1 MSRSAIAGA
10 ALLLVLASG
19 CVTSH
24 EEAMHSEPASDRKL
38 EEAPEPATEA
48 VAPADAEAPRSLE
61 ELQLELAANNAK
73 LRELGVELPVH
84 SQDTAPEGEAA
95 GTTATPGKSKESTA
109 DDRNASPTVAPA
121 PAEKPATSKP
131 SKSDR
136 NVAEKSPRRDKGGGA
151 RPKPKDEA
159 FDLEEDD
166 EVRPDEAKAAP
177 PSIANQLDPQQRCQ
191 QVCDLAEISC
201 GLYYQICELADRHPD
216 ELDYASACERANA
229 DCEAANEACDACVE

>member
-109 DDRNASPTVAPA
+109 DDRNARPTVAPA
-121 PAEKPATSKP
+121 PAEKQATS
-131 SKSDR
+131 
-136 NVAEKSPRRDKGGGA
+136 KSPRRDKAGGA

-159 FDLEEDD
+159 FDLEEGD